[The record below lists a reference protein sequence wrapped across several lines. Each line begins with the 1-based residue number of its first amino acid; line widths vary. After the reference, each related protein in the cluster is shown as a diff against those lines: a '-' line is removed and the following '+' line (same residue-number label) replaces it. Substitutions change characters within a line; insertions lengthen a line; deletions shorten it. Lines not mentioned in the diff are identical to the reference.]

1 MAKADEAETFD
12 ERLTKRLS
20 RMRDDTSA
28 EGNVATKT
36 HAPIIGSL
44 SVGACPHCDAALR
57 LAYTDSGAHLEPD
70 EE

>member
-1 MAKADEAETFD
+1 MAKADEAEAFD
-12 ERLTKRLS
+12 ERLTRRLN

-36 HAPIIGSL
+36 ATPIIGTL
-44 SVGACPHCDAALR
+44 SVGSCPGCGLALR

>member
-1 MAKADEAETFD
+1 MAKADEAEAFV
-12 ERLTKRLS
+12 ERLTKRLK
-20 RMRDDTSA
+20 RMRDDNSA

-36 HAPIIGSL
+36 RAPIIGSL
-44 SVGACPHCDAALR
+44 SVGACPHCGTALR

>member
-12 ERLTKRLS
+12 ERLTRRLN
-20 RMRDDTSA
+20 RMRDVTSA

-36 HAPIIGSL
+36 RAPIIGTL
-44 SVGACPHCDAALR
+44 SVGQCPHCGLALR

>member
-12 ERLTKRLS
+12 ERLTKRLN

-28 EGNVATKT
+28 EGNVATKV
-36 HAPIIGSL
+36 HAPIIGTL
-44 SVGACPHCDAALR
+44 SVGPCPHCGAALR
-57 LAYTDSGAHLEPD
+57 LSYTNRGAHLEPD